1 MSSLSNLYLKKET
14 LETLLKGVNAK
25 ELNGIDITISIND
38 EVKTFEGKNGTVVQ
52 NVSAF
57 VSQSKEERDSKKD
70 KFYVGNGRVFWT
82 DGSISV
88 AEQPQSNSSSPKKQK
103 EEVVN
108 DLPWYKSFSLKT
120 QLQGLSYR

>member
-14 LETLLKGVNAK
+14 LETLLRGVNAK
-25 ELNGIDITISIND
+25 ELSGIDITVSIND

-82 DGSISV
+82 DGNISV
-88 AEQPQSNSSSPKKQK
+88 AEQPQNNSSAPSKK
-103 EEVVN
+103 EEAVHN
-108 DLPWYKSFSLKT
+108 DLPF
-120 QLQGLSYR
+120 

>member
-1 MSSLSNLYLKKET
+1 MASLTNLYLKKET

-25 ELNGIDITISIND
+25 NLNGIDITVSIND

-57 VSQSKEERDSKKD
+57 VSQSKEERDSKKE

-82 DGSISV
+82 DGAISV

-103 EEVVN
+103 EEEVT
-108 DLPWYKSFSLKT
+108 DLPW
-120 QLQGLSYR
+120 